1 MQNKF
6 GAFQYLPLFCA
17 GGYLCLTVALFFW
30 GPFHWPVDN
39 GGLLALFL
47 GITLFGIGLGF
58 FIGVVKQGA
67 GNELRSWRTFYRIGA
82 VASTALV
89 FPATWVYTGKWP
101 WEIFSVL
108 GDQGLAYR
116 EMLMALEADE
126 SGVRG
131 YLAIVRAVLAPFV
144 FCVVPFAILKWKELN
159 KLDVLL
165 LICHVLAILVFSFMR
180 GTDRETGD
188 LLVYVIMVSTVV
200 IARLTVRD
208 GRFPFK
214 LSRIIVISLFLGAV
228 FFFTFSLFIERKES
242 RMGGAES
249 FCIAQGVVCS
259 ERDPR
264 EAELFKGSA
273 FAFEML
279 TAYVSQGYFGLSLGL
294 KEEFTSTYGL
304 GHSSFIMSMYTK
316 FVDDSM
322 YKRSYLY
329 KISQAGWDDKAQWS
343 TIFAWIASDVSFP
356 AVPLLMV
363 VFGFLWG
370 SSWRSAVVYGSDTGA
385 LIFLFMSLAVFYMPA
400 NNQLTQTLDSYFA
413 FVFWLFMWLC
423 NSRNKDSNS

>member
-1 MQNKF
+1 
-6 GAFQYLPLFCA
+6 
-17 GGYLCLTVALFFW
+17 
-30 GPFHWPVDN
+30 
-39 GGLLALFL
+39 
-47 GITLFGIGLGF
+47 
-58 FIGVVKQGA
+58 
-67 GNELRSWRTFYRIGA
+67 
-82 VASTALV
+82 
-89 FPATWVYTGKWP
+89 
-101 WEIFSVL
+101 
-108 GDQGLAYR
+108 
-116 EMLMALEADE
+116 
-126 SGVRG
+126 
-131 YLAIVRAVLAPFV
+131 
-144 FCVVPFAILKWKELN
+144 
-159 KLDVLL
+159 
-165 LICHVLAILVFSFMR
+165 
-180 GTDRETGD
+180 
-188 LLVYVIMVSTVV
+188 
-200 IARLTVRD
+200 
-208 GRFPFK
+208 
-214 LSRIIVISLFLGAV
+214 
-228 FFFTFSLFIERKES
+228 
-242 RMGGAES
+242 MGGAES

-316 FVDDSM
+316 FFDDSM

-385 LIFLFMSLAVFYMPA
+385 LIFLFVSLAVFYMPA